1 MVTLKVNPY
10 VWANNSVN
18 VKSSVVSLDLK
29 RPDGSRL
36 NISGLSHPI
45 ELLIPEEGQEKE
57 LENDTAS
64 HLFVK
69 PSNDSDAIRYHK
81 IEIMNEIESAFVE
94 IRPENGSHLDVFV
107 NSGFKPTADNYTFAT
122 KIPDFSSCKNKSKIG
137 HFNCTSNPYAFSVSS
152 NVTGAIGVQYIGIR
166 LALEVDNG
174 TLIPIRKRTVRS
186 CIDTHGRQKR
196 SCIGVKDP
204 PTTTPPTTPKIRV
217 PQYDKSTDVNY
228 TMTVKMKSCLFWSE
242 VIQTW
247 TGYGCKVCYLLGAI
261 DWKNTSI
268 YMLSYKKPLINVA

>member
-10 VWANNSVN
+10 VWANNSAS

-29 RPDGSRL
+29 KQDGSRL

-45 ELLIPEEGQEKE
+45 ELFIPEEGQEKE

-69 PSNDSDAIRYHK
+69 PSNGSNAIRYHK
-81 IEIMNEIESAFVE
+81 IEIMNKIESAFVE
-94 IRPENGSHLDVFV
+94 IRPENGSRLDVFV
-107 NSGFKPTADNYTFAT
+107 SSGFKPTTDNYTFTT
-122 KIPDFSSCKNKSKIG
+122 KIPDFSSCKNKSEIG

-152 NVTGAIGVQYIGIR
+152 DDTGGIGVHYIGIR
-166 LALEVDNG
+166 LALDVDNV
-174 TLIPIRKRTVRS
+174 TSIPNRKRTVRF
-186 CIDTHGRQKR
+186 CMDTHGRQKR

-204 PTTTPPTTPKIRV
+204 PTTIPPTPKIIV

-228 TMTVKMKSCLFWSE
+228 TMSVKMKSCLFWSE
-242 VIQTW
+242 LIQTW
-247 TGYGCKVCYLLGAI
+247 TGYGCKVCYLQGV
-261 DWKNTSI
+261 DDSNTTSVYFI
-268 YMLSYKKPLINVA
+268 LQKTL